1 MKKNENICKL
11 TNKAHVSGLSIA
23 R

>member
-1 MKKNENICKL
+1 MNKNENICKL